1 MQLLSGAKE
10 LSCIALLFLYV
21 SQLSAAELFV
31 SSTGNDN
38 NPGSQEKP
46 LASLAGARD
55 SIRKSGQA
63 GREPF
68 TVTVADGVFYL
79 PKTLVFTEADSGTK
93 AAPIIYRA
101 ANEGKT
107 VISGGTQLS
116 LKWTAYQNGI
126 LKATTPSGLAID
138 QLFVNGERQH
148 MARYPDFDV
157 NARPYNGASA
167 DAFSPERAARW
178 KDPAGG
184 YIHAMHNAHWGGFH
198 YRITGKNPKNEVAY
212 EGGWQNNR
220 PNSMHKNDR
229 FVENIFEELDAP
241 GEWFHDTKQSVL
253 YYHPAESV
261 DTNTA
266 LFEVVKLQHLVEFQ
280 GTQQKPVHHI
290 SLAGFT
296 FRHAARTFMETKEPL
311 LRSDWTIYRGGAV
324 LISGAEDCSTIDSE
338 FDQVG
343 GNSIFVSNYNRR
355 IAIRGCHIHGSG
367 ASGICFVGSPEAV
380 RNPLMNYNQRQSYS
394 EIDLTPGPKTDNYPG
409 DCVVDDCLIHNVSVV
424 EKQATGVQ
432 LSMAKGITIRHCS
445 IYDVGRAGINISEGT
460 FGGHTIEFCD
470 VFDTVRETG
479 DHGSFNSWGRD
490 RFWGLKDAPAEE
502 LSQLALLDVEKNTIR
517 NSRWRCDH
525 GWDVDLDDGSSN
537 YEIYNNVFLNGG
549 LKLREGFH
557 RKVYNNIAINNS
569 MHLHVW
575 YESSMDEITGNIFM
589 TQYRPIRM
597 PTQQWGKQMDRNLFL
612 TEDAKDRYA
621 EHGCDLNSLAGDPL
635 FMDPEHGDYRVQ
647 EGSPALKLG
656 FVNFPMDQFGVKKSS
671 LKAIS
676 RSPELPTLKDSS
688 VPTDTKP
695 QAAPKALLVWQ
706 GATVA
711 QLAGEDFSAFGVSKE
726 AGGVYLVSVPEGTF
740 ATAAELKKG
749 DVIQKVNSTSVKTVK
764 DLTEATDQADRNPL
778 SIQYVRGQKS
788 YTTIMLRYIYTES
801 ETSNEKFKKIE
812 PWLDGNVLPVKSVSV
827 QPRTSNKP
835 VAVLSDG
842 RLDRNYGPVFGNQ
855 VSVGVYRID
864 LGKNSSIAAIQ
875 SWSYNQ
881 GGNRGSQR
889 FTLFGVRENES
900 SKKVPLAMI
909 DTRNSVSKAFVAS
922 RVQTSDGKP
931 LGTFRW
937 LEWTVLP
944 VTAGQENTA
953 YQEFQIIGASD

>member
-1 MQLLSGAKE
+1 MQLLSHVKW
-10 LSCIALLFLYV
+10 LSCIALLFLSI

-31 SSTGNDN
+31 ASAGNDN
-38 NPGSQEKP
+38 NPGTQEQP

-55 SIRKSGQA
+55 YIRKSGQA
-63 GREPF
+63 GKEPF
-68 TVTVADGVFYL
+68 TVTIADGVYYL
-79 PKTLVFTEADSGTK
+79 PETVVFTEADSGTL
-93 AAPIIYRA
+93 AASIVYRA

-116 LKWTAYQNGI
+116 LSWTAHQNGI
-126 LKATTPSGLAID
+126 LKAKTPAGLAID
-138 QLFVNGERQH
+138 QLFVNGQRQH
-148 MARYPDFDV
+148 MARYPNFDL
-157 NARPYNGASA
+157 NARPYNGAAA

-178 KDPAGG
+178 KDPTGG
-184 YIHAMHNAHWGGFH
+184 YIHAMHSGHWGGFH
-198 YRITGKNPKNEVAY
+198 YRITGKNEKNEVAY

-220 PNSMHKNDR
+220 PSAMHKSDR

-241 GEWFHDTKQSVL
+241 GEWFHDAKQAVL
-253 YYHPAESV
+253 YYYPAEKV

-266 LFEVVKLQHLVEFQ
+266 LFEVVRLRHLIEFQ
-280 GTQQKPVHHI
+280 GTQQNPVRHI
-290 SLAGFT
+290 SLSGFT

-324 LISGAEDCSTIDSE
+324 LITGAEDCAIIDSE
-338 FDQVG
+338 FDQLG
-343 GNSIFVSNYNRR
+343 GNSIFVNNYNRR

-367 ASGICFVGSPEAV
+367 ASGICFVGNPDAV
-380 RNPLMNYNQRQSYS
+380 RNPLMNYNQRQSYN

-432 LSMAKGITIRHCS
+432 LSMAQGITIRHCS

-460 FGGHTIEFCD
+460 FGGHTIEYCD

-490 RFWGLKDAPAEE
+490 RFWGLKEAPAEK

-575 YESSMDEITGNIFM
+575 YESSMDEITRNIFM

-597 PTQQWGKQMDRNLFL
+597 PAKQWGKLMDRNLFL
-612 TEDAKDRYA
+612 TEEAKNRYA

-635 FMDPEHGDYRVQ
+635 FIDPEHGDYRVK

-676 RSPELPTLKDSS
+676 RTPKLPILNDPSKPTVTKTPASPKELS
-688 VPTDTKP
+688 
-695 QAAPKALLVWQ
+695 VWQ

-726 AGGVYLVSVPEGTF
+726 AGGVHLVSVPDGTF
-740 ATAAELKKG
+740 AAIGLFNKG
-749 DVIQKVNSTSVKTVK
+749 DVIQAVGGAPIKTVSE
-764 DLTEATDQADRNPL
+764 LTQATNKASGKPL
-778 SIQYVRGQKS
+778 EIKFVRGQKS
-788 YTTIMLRYIYTES
+788 ASVTMVRYVYANY
-801 ETSNEKFKKIE
+801 ETSAGDFNSVKLLPKEKI
-812 PWLDGNVLPVKSVSV
+812 LSIQSVSV
-827 QPRTSNKP
+827 RPRTLNEP

-842 RLDRNYGPVFGNQ
+842 KLAQDYGPVFGNN

-864 LGKNSSIAAIQ
+864 LGKETSITEIR
-875 SWSYNQ
+875 SWSFNQ
-881 GGNRGSQR
+881 GSNRGSQR
-889 FTLFGVRENES
+889 FTLFGVRETVS
-900 SKKVPLAMI
+900 PKRVPLVMV
-909 DTRNSVSKAFVAS
+909 DTRKSASKTFVGS
-922 RVQTSDGKP
+922 KIQTSDGKP
-931 LGTFRW
+931 IGTFRW
-937 LEWTVLP
+937 LEWTVQP

-953 YQEFQIIGASD
+953 YQEFQIIGASE